1 MSELIKKLEWRYA
14 TKDFDTTK
22 KVSDADLEEII
33 EAFRLTPSSFGLEPW
48 KLVIVENPEIRE
60 KLQVN
65 SWNQS
70 QITKASHLLVFT
82 RIKNLDNDYIDKF
95 LLNNSKITGATKEQ
109 LSVYEGM
116 MKGYF
121 SSLDENG
128 KILWASEQV
137 FLALGNVMNLLAQ
150 KEIDSCAIGGFD
162 SAKYDE
168 ILELDKH
175 GIASVVVLP
184 IGYRSSEDKYSS
196 KPKVRFSKEEIV
208 LKI

>member
-22 KVSDADLEEII
+22 KVSESDLEEII

-60 KLQVN
+60 KLQVH

-82 RIKNLDNDYIDKF
+82 RIKNIDNDYIDNYFEKT
-95 LLNNSKITGATKEQ
+95 SKITWATREQ
-109 LSVYEGM
+109 LAWYEGM
-116 MKGYF
+116 MKWSF
-121 SSLDENG
+121 SHMDENA
-128 KILWASEQV
+128 KASWARDQV
-137 FLALGNVMNLLAQ
+137 FLALWNVMNLLAQ
-150 KEIDSCAIGGFD
+150 KKIDSCAIWGFD
-162 SAKYDE
+162 PAKYDE
-168 ILELDKH
+168 ILELDKL
-175 GIASVVVLP
+175 GLASVVVLAVW
-184 IGYRSSEDKYSS
+184 YRSIDDKNAFR
-196 KPKVRFSKEEIV
+196 PKVRFSKDEIV